1 MMNILNKTFIFKPEG
16 FLEGLKYLGLG
27 MLGIFIVVAII
38 AIFTIILVEVFKD
51 RKK

>member
-1 MMNILNKTFIFKPEG
+1 MFRLLSNAGFTFQPEM

-38 AIFTIILVEVFKD
+38 AAVTILLVNVFKG
-51 RKK
+51 KE